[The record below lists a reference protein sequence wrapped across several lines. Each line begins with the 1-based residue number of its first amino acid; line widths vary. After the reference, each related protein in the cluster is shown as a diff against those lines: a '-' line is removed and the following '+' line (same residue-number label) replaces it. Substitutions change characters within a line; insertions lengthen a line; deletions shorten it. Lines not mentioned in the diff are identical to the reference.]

1 MASQPVCLGGFSSL
15 QLPRISSAG
24 RLAVI
29 GRVFRR
35 RITRQDQQEL
45 LVFVTPTLVS
55 QPTFVPQPDA
65 SPNSAL
71 RDAEISKSP
80 P

>member
-1 MASQPVCLGGFSSL
+1 LQEDANDAERKTPLLGD
-15 QLPRISSAG
+15 LP
-24 RLAVI
+24 VI

-65 SPNSAL
+65 SANSAL